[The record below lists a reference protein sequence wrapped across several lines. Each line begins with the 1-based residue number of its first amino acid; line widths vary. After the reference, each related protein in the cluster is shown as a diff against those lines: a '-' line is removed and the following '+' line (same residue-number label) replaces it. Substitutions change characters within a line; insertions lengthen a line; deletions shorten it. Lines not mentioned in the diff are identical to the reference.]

1 MNPRVLLVATVVAL
15 AAVGLST
22 CKKAPKVECPTLTAD
37 QIEALKQ
44 QVKAMPLEQVNPK
57 EVAVMRTNL
66 GTMVI
71 EFFPEKAP
79 LHCAAFKRLVNAG
92 FYNCTKFHRLIKD
105 FVVQGGDILSRDA
118 DPEND
123 GTGNPGYTLPAEF
136 NDTPHDK
143 GILSMARTPDPNSAG
158 SQFFICLSR
167 ARTAP
172 LDGKYT
178 VFGRVI
184 EGMEVLDKINA
195 LETVQLSPQMAAP
208 KTPLFIEE
216 IHMEQR

>member
-1 MNPRVLLVATVVAL
+1 MRGQVVFVAAL
-15 AAVGLST
+15 ALLFVAS
-22 CKKAPKVECPTLTAD
+22 CARKEKKVECPTLTAQ
-37 QIEALKQ
+37 QIEELKGA
-44 QVKAMPLEQVNPK
+44 VKAMPLEPVNAN
-57 EVAVMRTNL
+57 EVAVMKTNL

-71 EFFPEKAP
+71 GFFPDKAP

-118 DPEND
+118 DPGND

-136 NDTPHDK
+136 NDVPHDK

-158 SQFFICLSR
+158 SQFFICLTR
-167 ARTAP
+167 ERTAF
-172 LDGKYT
+172 LDGQYT

-195 LETVQLSPQMAAP
+195 LETVQVSPQMAVP
-208 KTPLFIEE
+208 KTPLVLEE

>member
-1 MNPRVLLVATVVAL
+1 MYPRLMLIALIAVLAL
-15 AAVGLST
+15 ASCT
-22 CKKAPKVECPTLTAD
+22 SKKAKECPTLAAE
-37 QIEALKQ
+37 QIEALKEK
-44 QVKAMPLEQVNPK
+44 VKAMPLEPVNAN
-57 EVAVMRTNL
+57 EVAVMTTNL

-71 EFFPEKAP
+71 EFFPDKAP

-118 DPEND
+118 DPQND

-136 NDTPHDK
+136 NDVPHDK

-167 ARTAP
+167 QRTAF
-172 LDGKYT
+172 LDGQYT
-178 VFGRVI
+178 VFGKVI

-195 LETVQLSPQMAAP
+195 LETVQVNPQLAVP
-208 KTPLFIEE
+208 KMPLFIQE

>member
-1 MNPRVLLVATVVAL
+1 MYPRLMLIAL
-15 AAVGLST
+15 IAMLILASCT
-22 CKKAPKVECPTLTAD
+22 SKKAKECPTLAAEE
-37 QIEALKQ
+37 IEALKEK
-44 QVKAMPLEQVNPK
+44 VKAMPLEPVSAD
-57 EVAVMRTNL
+57 EVAVMTTNL

-71 EFFPEKAP
+71 EFFPDKAP
-79 LHCAAFKRLVNAG
+79 LHCAAFKRLVNAE

-118 DPEND
+118 DPQND

-136 NDTPHDK
+136 NDVPHDK

-167 ARTAP
+167 QRTAF
-172 LDGKYT
+172 LDGQYT
-178 VFGRVI
+178 VFGKVI

-195 LETVQLSPQMAAP
+195 LETVQVNPQLAVP
-208 KTPLFIEE
+208 KTPLFIQE

>member
-1 MNPRVLLVATVVAL
+1 MLIALIAAL
-15 AAVGLST
+15 AVASCT
-22 CKKAPKVECPTLTAD
+22 SKKAKECPTLTAE
-37 QIEALKQ
+37 QIEALKEK
-44 QVKAMPLEQVNPK
+44 VKAMPLEQLNAN
-57 EVAVMRTNL
+57 EVAVMTTNL

-71 EFFPEKAP
+71 EFFPDKAP
-79 LHCAAFKRLVNAG
+79 VHCAAFKRLVNAG

-118 DPEND
+118 DPQND

-136 NDTPHDK
+136 NDVPHDK

-167 ARTAP
+167 QRTAF
-172 LDGKYT
+172 LDGQYT

-184 EGMEVLDKINA
+184 QGMEVLDKINA
-195 LETVQLSPQMAAP
+195 LETVQVNPQLAVP
-208 KTPLFIEE
+208 KTPLFIQE

>member
-1 MNPRVLLVATVVAL
+1 MHLRIVVVATMVM
-15 AAVGLST
+15 AVGFVG
-22 CKKAPKVECPTLTAD
+22 CKKAPKVECPTLTSD
-37 QIEALKQ
+37 QIEALKE
-44 QVKAMPLEQVNPK
+44 QVKAMPLEPVNPK
-57 EVAVMRTNL
+57 EVAVMTTNL

-118 DPEND
+118 DPQND

-136 NDTPHDK
+136 NETPHDK
-143 GILSMARTPDPNSAG
+143 GILSMARTSDPNSAG
-158 SQFFICLSR
+158 SQFFICLTR
-167 ARTAP
+167 ARTAS

-195 LETVQLSPQMAAP
+195 LETVQLSPQMAVP